1 MFIYSA
7 FNPVNI
13 GKHARESLHFYLYLN
28 CIPSLLLKDFIHHSL
43 FPPHHL
49 SFWTSAFSIK
59 IYFCTFHLEET
70 VLKPHFSPA
79 FSPFFFTIYNG
90 KILMCYLYMLS
101 LLPFSPRISH
111 PRLDQALFPPLR

>member
-7 FNPVNI
+7 FNPVNG
-13 GKHARESLHFYLYLN
+13 GKRAHESHHFYLYLN

-43 FPPHHL
+43 FSLHHL

-59 IYFCTFHLEET
+59 IYYYIFHLEET

-79 FSPFFFTIYNG
+79 FSPFFFTIYNR
-90 KILMCYLYMLS
+90 KILMCYLYMPF
-101 LLPFSPRISH
+101 LLPFSPCISH
-111 PRLDQALFPPLR
+111 PHLDQALFPPFH